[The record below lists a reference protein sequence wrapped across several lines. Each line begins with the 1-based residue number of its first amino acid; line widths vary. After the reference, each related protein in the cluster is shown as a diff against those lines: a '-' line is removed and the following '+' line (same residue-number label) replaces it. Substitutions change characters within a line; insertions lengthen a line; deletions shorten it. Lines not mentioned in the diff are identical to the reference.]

1 MIYNFIRKNNAVLIW
16 STIIL
21 NVLSISIGIYV
32 LVLLLTNKP
41 VEIELNFNAVLG
53 SFIGICTTFVVGFQI
68 WNYIYYTQKLDTLDI
83 EKDILRKK
91 IEELENSKTVSMY
104 FSAYT
109 IGRMRYQMAEGFNPR
124 ENDKKYY
131 WNALRG
137 LSNALRYAA
146 KGGHDF
152 DDTYQSIHEK
162 IFTAIDQI
170 VKDVNHLVF
179 DTNKKVIRELA
190 FEIDGHLKEIEKHL
204 HSSIK
209 LETKYHDF
217 IRYSD
222 IWHQFLENNYAK

>member
-1 MIYNFIRKNNAVLIW
+1 MIW
-16 STIIL
+16 SMIIL

>member
-1 MIYNFIRKNNAVLIW
+1 
-16 STIIL
+16 
-21 NVLSISIGIYV
+21 
-32 LVLLLTNKP
+32 
-41 VEIELNFNAVLG
+41 
-53 SFIGICTTFVVGFQI
+53 
-68 WNYIYYTQKLDTLDI
+68 
-83 EKDILRKK
+83 
-91 IEELENSKTVSMY
+91 
-104 FSAYT
+104 
-109 IGRMRYQMAEGFNPR
+109 MAEGFNPR

-204 HSSIK
+204 HSSSK